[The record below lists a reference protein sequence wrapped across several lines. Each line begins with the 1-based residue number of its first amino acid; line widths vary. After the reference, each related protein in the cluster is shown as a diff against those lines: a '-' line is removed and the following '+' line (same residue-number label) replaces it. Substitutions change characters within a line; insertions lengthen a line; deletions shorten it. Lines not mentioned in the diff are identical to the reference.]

1 MNTPANTS
9 GTSKFALAIIIM
21 VPMPRFDATVS
32 EMTEPTNANV
42 IATFSDA
49 KKYGIVRGSPT
60 FHRMSNLV
68 AFSAFMTS
76 SSSGSVVASPVAT
89 LTTTG
94 NRHVISAVMTAG
106 TVPEP
111 KYRTKIGTTA
121 TFGTDEKPI
130 SSGYATS

>member
-32 EMTEPTNANV
+32 LMTDPTNASV
-42 IATFSDA
+42 IATFSEA

-60 FHRMSNLV
+60 FHRMSNLL
-68 AFSAFMTS
+68 ALSAFMTS
-76 SSSGSVVASPVAT
+76 SSSGSVVARPVAT

-94 NRHVISAVMTAG
+94 NRQVISAVMIAG

-111 KYRTKIGTTA
+111 GYSTRIGTTA
-121 TFGTDEKPI
+121 TFGTDEKPM
-130 SSGYATS
+130 SRG

>member
-32 EMTEPTNANV
+32 EMNETPKASV
-42 IATFSDA
+42 IATFSAA
-49 KKYGIVRGSPT
+49 KKYGIGPGSPP

-68 AFSAFMTS
+68 AFNAFMPS
-76 SSSGSVVASPVAT
+76 SSSGSVVANPVAT
-89 LTTTG
+89 FTTTG
-94 NRHVISAVMTAG
+94 NRQVISAVMTAG

-111 KYRTKIGTTA
+111 RYRTRIGTTA
-121 TFGTDEKPI
+121 TFGTEEKPI
-130 SSGYATS
+130 SSG